1 MRRWKETFIVNLWI
15 ESDPNESDKRANL
28 RGSVEHLPTRRRFY
42 FAELAELIE
51 FLQRRQR

>member
-28 RGSVEHLPTRRRFY
+28 RGSVEHLPTRRRLY
-42 FAELAELIE
+42 FSELAELVE